1 MKVRPL
7 AYLSLCLGLA
17 LAACTPETSEWTET
31 EAPKELHV
39 DHVRLRH
46 IANFAPNT
54 DNLAAGETEKLTEF
68 LETAE
73 VTPEDRVYFE
83 PAENDRLS
91 AARIGK
97 LTRELSRHGVGAAT
111 LPAVANG
118 VPPNHMNIYVD
129 RYVVTPPKC
138 PNWTEPA
145 IGIHTNG
152 VSSNFG
158 CADATNLGLMV
169 ANPRDLVIGRRPGAP
184 EGDPAL
190 AGIDRYR
197 RGVPKE
203 LSTVSAS
210 STYGSQSGGA
220 GAGGAGAGGAGAG
233 GGQ

>member
-17 LAACTPETSEWTET
+17 VVACTPETSEWTAA

-54 DNLAAGETEKLTEF
+54 ANLAAGESEKLTAF

-73 VTPEDRVYFE
+73 VTPEDRIYFE
-83 PAENDRLS
+83 PAEGDRLS
-91 AARIGK
+91 AARVGK
-97 LTRELSRHGVGAAT
+97 LAHELSRRGVGAET

-118 VPPNHMNIYVD
+118 VPRDHMNIYID

-145 IGIHTNG
+145 VGIHTNG

-169 ANPRDLVIGRRPGAP
+169 ANPRDLVIGRRPGPP
-184 EGDPAL
+184 EGDAAI
-190 AGIDRYR
+190 AGVDRYR

-203 LSTVSAS
+203 PSAVSAS
-210 STYGSQSGGA
+210 STYGSQSGGG
-220 GAGGAGAGGAGAG
+220 GAGGAG